1 MKFQMYTS
9 IIKNRTEA
17 KILSHVFSLA
27 SFVIFC
33 GEESFCK
40 DSVAFHLISQSC
52 EVNSGFKARGA
63 IPVRVTSAFFFHYF
77 C

>member
-1 MKFQMYTS
+1 MKFQMFPLL
-9 IIKNRTEA
+9 KTELRQKFYHTFFLWLALLYFVEKKASA
-17 KILSHVFSLA
+17 KTLWH
-27 SFVIFC
+27 
-33 GEESFCK
+33 
-40 DSVAFHLISQSC
+40 FHLISQSC